1 MMIGQW
7 RNGFPRVMLTLPG
20 LQGPLEVEFIV
31 DTGFE
36 GGLTLPEALIS
47 QSEVSVQE
55 RRSIKLAGGVRQR
68 CYSYELILEWEN
80 EAQAVE
86 VLTLEGDPLL
96 GNDLWKNYSLQAENT
111 DGGDVSFESL

>member
-36 GGLTLPEALIS
+36 GGLTLPEALI
-47 QSEVSVQE
+47 
-55 RRSIKLAGGVRQR
+55 
-68 CYSYELILEWEN
+68 
-80 EAQAVE
+80 
-86 VLTLEGDPLL
+86 
-96 GNDLWKNYSLQAENT
+96 
-111 DGGDVSFESL
+111 